1 MELNRPFATVT
12 PTLDGDVLA
21 VLATHDATFT
31 TGQIHRVL
39 NKFSEEGIRK
49 VLSRLVLQGVVLAE
63 RVGHTYSYRLNTA
76 HLAAEPIVALAKLFN
91 KFLTRLEEQLSGWDH
106 RPAYAA
112 VFGSAV
118 RGTMTADS
126 DVDLFLVRQNDTPL
140 TEWEIQINELAAAVT
155 AWTGNDARAVEYTVA
170 ELRSGRTEPM
180 VQEVLEHGLTV
191 AGSRAWLL
199 KQLRPVLNEGA

>member
-1 MELNRPFATVT
+1 VELNRPFATVT

-21 VLATHDATFT
+21 VLAAHDATFT

-39 NKFSEEGIRK
+39 NSFSEEGIRR

-63 RVGHTYSYRLNTA
+63 RVGRTYAYRLNTT
-76 HLAAEPIVALAKLFN
+76 HLAAEPIVALAKLFD
-91 KFLTRLEEQLSGWDH
+91 KFLTRLEGQLSRWDH

-126 DVDLFLVRQNDTPL
+126 DVDLFLVRENDTPVA
-140 TEWEIQINELAAAVT
+140 EWEVQVDELAAAAT
-155 AWTGNDARAVEYTVA
+155 AWTGNDARVVEYTVA
-170 ELRSGRTEPM
+170 ELRAARTEPM
-180 VQEVLEHGLTV
+180 VQEVVEHGLTV